1 MRAAAA
7 LVAAVLLP
15 ALLAGCGFHLRQ
27 APDLP
32 VSMQRIYVAVPGG
45 NGDLL
50 RELRRGL
57 ESDDTEVLEDPTGAT
72 TILSIA
78 SVSRDSRPLSLN
90 RRGVPLE
97 YQVTTRVEFSMVVD
111 GATVIEPQVVVMNRN
126 YSYRVTNAI
135 SNEEQEAA
143 LRRSMAKDIAQFV
156 IFRVVAAAKNL
167 KGAYAAPAAVTT
179 PAPATQA
186 VPAAATALPP
196 V

>member
-1 MRAAAA
+1 VKAAAP
-7 LVAAVLLP
+7 LLAAVLL
-15 ALLAGCGFHLRQ
+15 LVGCGFHLRQ

-57 ESDDTEVLEDPTGAT
+57 ESDDTEVLADPTG
-72 TILSIA
+72 LSIA
-78 SVSRDSRPLSLN
+78 SVGRDSRPLSLN

-126 YSYRVTNAI
+126 YSYRVSNAI

-143 LRRSMAKDIAQFV
+143 LRRSMAKDIAQFI

-167 KGAYAAPAAVTT
+167 KAAYAAPATVTA

-186 VPAAATALPP
+186 VPAAASAPPP